1 MPSFIRVVL
10 KVFHQQKSKRESM
23 AHSHKPQ
30 IYLLTPQ
37 QGRFASYGTPKV
49 KRLLATVVCV
59 TLLIALAANIAAV
72 VARSNQQVELF
83 NVTASFINEVQSVQD
98 ILHELEATVPQHAAL
113 SSEAASEQIKLRP
126 NNVRVTSNHL
136 RSFQSDVSTIDKL
149 LGQDRPQPS
158 AAMNPFAMSPQMPSL
173 DYQLAALRGRLTE
186 IHVAHSRAMG
196 RHLDQQSIWHG
207 ELLAWS
213 TAWAVALTAV
223 MGFFWWAASR
233 NSPTNHRP
241 MAATPTASDAV
252 LEMADKEEAIRT
264 DERARIA
271 RDLHDDVGAHLMG
284 LKIAL
289 KCSSV
294 TSSPMQRRS
303 LDSEWSS
310 MLAQV
315 DAAMTT
321 VARVSEAL
329 RPGTVVQAGLQEAIE
344 SYTRRFEKV
353 TGIPCVLAIDA
364 CPFPPHGVVA
374 DEIFHIFQES
384 LTNIARHADASRV
397 DIKLLA
403 DHRFVMSITDNGKGI
418 STAAILSLHSVG
430 LTGMDERAR
439 RIGGDLHVARE
450 PGGGTSIKVFVPLG
464 GSK

>member
-1 MPSFIRVVL
+1 MV
-10 KVFHQQKSKRESM
+10 
-23 AHSHKPQ
+23 HSHKPQ

-49 KRLLATVVCV
+49 KMLLATVVCV

-233 NSPTNHRP
+233 NSQANRGPI
-241 MAATPTASDAV
+241 AASAASGATREFGEPGAV
-252 LEMADKEEAIRT
+252 IRA

-271 RDLHDDVGAHLMG
+271 RDLHDDVGAHLMA

-289 KCSSV
+289 KCSSA
-294 TSSPMQRRS
+294 TSAPNLRRS

-310 MLAQV
+310 LLAQV

-321 VARVSEAL
+321 VARVSEEL
-329 RPGTVVQAGLQEAIE
+329 RPGIVAQEGLQQAIE
-344 SYTRRFEKV
+344 SYAQRFEKV
-353 TGIPCVLAIDA
+353 TGIRCVLTIDA
-364 CPFPPHGVVA
+364 SPFPQRGVEA

-384 LTNIARHADASRV
+384 LINVARHASASRV
-397 DIKLLA
+397 DINLSA
-403 DHRFVMSITDNGKGI
+403 DPRFVMSIADNGQGI
-418 STAAILSLHSVG
+418 STAAILSEHSVG
-430 LTGMDERAR
+430 LTGMAERAR
-439 RIGGDLHVARE
+439 RIGGELQVTGQPA
-450 PGGGTSIKVFVPLG
+450 GGTLVKVVAPK
-464 GSK
+464 GSLQ